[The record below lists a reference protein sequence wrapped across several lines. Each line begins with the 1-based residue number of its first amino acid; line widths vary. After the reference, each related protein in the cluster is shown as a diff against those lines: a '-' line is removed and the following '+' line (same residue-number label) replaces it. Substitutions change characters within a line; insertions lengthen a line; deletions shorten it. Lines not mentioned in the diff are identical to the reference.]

1 MTMAALESN
10 FFTPPLSRVHP
21 RILGITRAIRLEIYF
36 DLI

>member
-21 RILGITRAIRLEIYF
+21 SILGITRAIRLEIYF